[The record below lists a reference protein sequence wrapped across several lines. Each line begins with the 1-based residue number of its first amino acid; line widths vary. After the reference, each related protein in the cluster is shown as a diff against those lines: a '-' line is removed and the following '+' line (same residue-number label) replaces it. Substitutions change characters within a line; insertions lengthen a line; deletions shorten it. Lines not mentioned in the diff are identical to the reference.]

1 MPCPADYSRKTAQ
14 LGENVERYFT
24 LDAFDPERPK
34 LVKVG
39 ACPLWP
45 MKNRSSRLNCKLFP
59 DQGIAVSRSHLPCI
73 DVHSLQWQVW

>member
-1 MPCPADYSRKTAQ
+1 MLCPADYSRKTAQ

-39 ACPLWP
+39 A
-45 MKNRSSRLNCKLFP
+45 F
-59 DQGIAVSRSHLPCI
+59 HL
-73 DVHSLQWQVW
+73 